1 MALLGRSYHRPQ
13 RQLVTAFGPANYTD
27 LLVIPRADLPSGTG
41 SGKDYAVVVFAQVG
55 PLWCSGGFDADCL
68 FRIGLRYPFNSE
80 LAHTWS
86 DFYFPHHLMFLR
98 GRAGN
103 ELSHYVCIVTYIRD
117 FPTTHDLHLSAQHT
131 APQFFAVETQVQDIV
146 AMVFDC
152 TAFGGS
158 RDGTGW
164 LGSRLSIKEMAAG
177 TNPFV
182 NHSLLGRQWGVA
194 SVAVRPSQRMTFEV
208 YSPEG
213 RSSIFYQNRAPAF
226 SDRQDY
232 ICHGTWACVEG
243 SNQLSANVTDCV
255 ALGGWSLAIKLDTLD
270 NAAKSTYTSID
281 LNGIGR
287 SPGNSD
293 VTREYGLTTTRPA
306 SDVVQL
312 VRATADFRAL
322 GAGGIPRA
330 VAGHALQNGWTASGT
345 PLADRTGS
353 FGLLGDWLPI
363 HAGART
369 PAGYT
374 VPEGG
379 AMLATDRFALPDFV
393 GTQTVSPILHVQAVQ
408 FSLSDFGPIAAPPP
422 VTFTDVELVPGY
434 EADLDLIPA
443 IAAPMRAVS
452 PYDGQ
457 ATGAR
462 MLTAGQYEIRH
473 GGPTR
478 ERLSV
483 QVVGESLTLADA
495 ELLRQQA
502 DTAQPFKMALD
513 DGVMRAWRFVPGSL
527 GWSEAGN
534 GLVTVSAVLIEHP
547 YLAP

>member
-55 PLWCSGGFDADCL
+55 PLWCSGGFDAECV

-80 LAHTWS
+80 LARTWS

-98 GRAGN
+98 GRPGN
-103 ELSHYVCIVTYIRD
+103 ELSHYVGIVTYIRD

-131 APQFFAVETQVQDIV
+131 ASQFFAVETQVQDIM

-152 TAFGGS
+152 TAFGGA

-164 LGSRLSIKEMAAG
+164 LGSRISIKEIPASSG
-177 TNPFV
+177 TPSV
-182 NHSLLGRQWGVA
+182 THSLTGDKWVA
-194 SVAVRPSQRMTFEV
+194 SSISARPSGRMEFQLA
-208 YSPEG
+208 SNISA
-213 RSSIFYQNRAPAF
+213 RIFYQNRAPAF

-232 ICHGTWACVEG
+232 ICHGSWTCDSGPSQTVLAR
-243 SNQLSANVTDCV
+243 NMVT
-255 ALGGWSLAIKLDTLD
+255 LGGWSLAMQLGTLD
-270 NAAKSTYTSID
+270 NAAKSTYAEID
-281 LNGIGR
+281 VNGIGR
-287 SPGNSD
+287 TARNSD
-293 VTREYGLTTTRPA
+293 VTREYGLPTTRPA

-312 VRATADFRAL
+312 VRATADFLELAR
-322 GAGGIPRA
+322 GGIPRA

-422 VTFTDVELVPGY
+422 VTFTDVELAPGY
-434 EADLDLIPA
+434 EADLDLIPV

-457 ATGAR
+457 ATGVR

-483 QVVGESLTLADA
+483 QVVGESLTLADV

-527 GWSEAGN
+527 GWSEAAN

>member
-13 RQLVTAFGPANYTD
+13 RQLVTAFGPGNYTD

-80 LAHTWS
+80 LARTWS

-98 GRAGN
+98 GRPGN

-117 FPTTHDLHLSAQHT
+117 FPTTHDLHLSAQHV
-131 APQFFAVETQVQDIV
+131 APQFFSVETQVQDIM
-146 AMVFDC
+146 AMAFDC
-152 TAFGGS
+152 TALGGS
-158 RDGTGW
+158 RDATGW
-164 LGSRLSIKEMAAG
+164 LGSRLSVKELPSG

-182 NHSLLGRQWGVA
+182 SHPLLGRQWCVA
-194 SVAVRPSQRMTFEV
+194 SVAARPSQRMTLDV
-208 YSPEG
+208 YSPEY
-213 RSSIFYQNRAPAF
+213 RATTVYHNRAPAF
-226 SDRQDY
+226 GDRQDY
-232 ICHGTWACVEG
+232 VCHGTWACVEG
-243 SNQLSANVTDCV
+243 NHQMEANIQGCV
-255 ALGGWSLAIKLDTLD
+255 ALGGWSVAIKMDSLD
-270 NAAKSTYTSID
+270 NAANSTYAEID
-281 LNGIGR
+281 VSGIGR
-287 SPGNSD
+287 TSNNPN
-293 VTREYGLTTTRPA
+293 VTREYGFPTTRPA
-306 SDVVQL
+306 SDVVQM
-312 VRATADFRAL
+312 VRATADFRELAR
-322 GAGGIPRA
+322 GGIPRA
-330 VAGHALQNGWTASGT
+330 VAGHALQNGWAVSGT
-345 PLADRTGS
+345 QLADRTGS
-353 FGLLGDWLPI
+353 FGLLGDLLPI
-363 HAGART
+363 HTGART

-393 GTQTVSPILHVQAVQ
+393 GTQAVSAILQVQAVQ

-434 EADLDLIPA
+434 EADLDLIPV

-457 ATGAR
+457 ATGVR

-483 QVVGESLTLADA
+483 QVVGESLTLADV

-502 DTAQPFKMALD
+502 DTAAPFKMALD

-527 GWSEAGN
+527 GWSESTN